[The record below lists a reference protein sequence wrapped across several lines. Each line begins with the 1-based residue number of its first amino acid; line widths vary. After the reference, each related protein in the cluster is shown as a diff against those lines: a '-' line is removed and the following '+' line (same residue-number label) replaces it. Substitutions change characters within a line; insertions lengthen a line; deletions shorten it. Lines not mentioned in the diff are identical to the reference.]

1 MGQILPLLSTLCI
14 IISGVFVA
22 MGWRAILKKKRAKH
36 KKLMIIGA
44 IFALIFFILYMTK
57 TIVVG
62 STSFAGPDNVRVAY
76 LIFLLFHMV
85 LATTSAVFGL
95 VTLFLAFTG
104 RFLKHKKLGR
114 ITVVMWII
122 TVITGV
128 TVYALL
134 YLIYPSGETNS
145 LLEAIF

>member
-1 MGQILPLLSTLCI
+1 
-14 IISGVFVA
+14 
-22 MGWRAILKKKRAKH
+22 
-36 KKLMIIGA
+36 MITGA

-62 STSFAGPDNVRVAY
+62 STSFSGPDSMRVPY

-104 RFLKHKKLGR
+104 RFLKHRKLGR
-114 ITVVMWII
+114 ITAMMWLVTVV
-122 TVITGV
+122 TGV
-128 TVYALL
+128 TVYALF
-134 YLIYPSGETNS
+134 YLIYPESGTNR
-145 LLEAIF
+145 LLEVIF